1 MPTPSAP
8 PRFLRRLRRRPIL
21 LTAMALGLAAG
32 GAATLLGA
40 RGTSAALLF
49 WNAAAL
55 TYAVA
60 ISVTLWDDDPDAL
73 ARRAAELDSD
83 QWIVLLASSIA
94 AVAALA
100 AVMADLVAAKGT
112 PQATG
117 AAILAGGTV
126 VVSWVF
132 AQVLFAHH
140 YAHVH
145 WLGGKGLDFPGNDEP
160 DFPEFLY
167 FAMTVGMTAQVS
179 DVTTRTARMRRVV
192 LGHAALS
199 FLFNAVILAA
209 AVNLAAALLG

>member
-1 MPTPSAP
+1 MTILP
-8 PRFLRRLRRRPIL
+8 RLRRRPIL
-21 LTAMALGLAAG
+21 LTSLAVGLAAG
-32 GAATLLGA
+32 LLAWLLGA
-40 RGTSAALLF
+40 RGTGAVLAL

-60 ISVTLWDDDPDAL
+60 ITVTLWDDDPEAL
-73 ARRAAELDSD
+73 ARRAAELDAD
-83 QWIVLLASSIA
+83 QWVILTASTI
-94 AVAALA
+94 AALA
-100 AVMADLVAAKGT
+100 ALGGVVADLAAAKGT

-126 VVSWVF
+126 VVSWLFV
-132 AQVLFAHH
+132 QVLFAHH

-145 WLGGKGLDFPGNDEP
+145 WLGGQGLDFPGNDRP

-179 DVTTRTARMRRVV
+179 DVTTRTARMRRIV